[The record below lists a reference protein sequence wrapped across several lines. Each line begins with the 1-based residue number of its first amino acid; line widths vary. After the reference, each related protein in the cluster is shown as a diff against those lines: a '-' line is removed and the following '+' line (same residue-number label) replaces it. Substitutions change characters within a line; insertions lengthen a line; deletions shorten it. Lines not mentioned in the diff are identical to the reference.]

1 MLNEHTLD
9 ADTLQLMADLE
20 QGLKEAQAGIYA
32 RVHTPEQIMARR
44 GRPVGSTKADAKQQ
58 ATIRFDPDVL
68 AALRATGKGWQVRL
82 NEMARR
88 EVFGRHRPTLT
99 T

>member
-1 MLNEHTLD
+1 MSKEIQPD
-9 ADTLQLMADLE
+9 AETLQFMADLE
-20 QGLKEAQAGIYA
+20 QSLKEAKAGTYA

-58 ATIRFDPDVL
+58 ATIRFDRDVL
-68 AALRATGKGWQVRL
+68 AALRATGRGWQVRL

-88 EVFGRHRPTLT
+88 EVFGRHRQAVAA
-99 T
+99 